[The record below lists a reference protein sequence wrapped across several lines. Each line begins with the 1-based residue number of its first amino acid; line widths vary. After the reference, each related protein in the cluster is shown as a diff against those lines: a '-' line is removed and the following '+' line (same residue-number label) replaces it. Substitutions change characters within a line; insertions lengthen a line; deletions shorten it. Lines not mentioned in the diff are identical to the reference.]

1 MKVIAEYG
9 NEDIAKVY
17 VARMREDDLDSP
29 EEHLVEFVESVQPPL
44 PRDKKWVLIV
54 SSMFGCPIKCKM
66 CDAGGGFSG
75 RLTADEILAQID
87 HMVRRRFPDGTI
99 PIPKFKIQFARMGE
113 PTLNHSVL
121 DVMRSLPEVY
131 DAPGLNVSLSTVAP
145 STPVAES
152 FFEKLVAVKDRYYD
166 GGRFQLQFSIH
177 TTDQAKRD
185 ELIPVKKWSMERI
198 SEYSKGFSRPENGD
212 KKVTLNFAP
221 AVGYQIDPEVIR
233 RHFEPSRF
241 LIKLTPLNP
250 TVRSAEESL
259 ASAIDPQNL
268 SSSEE
273 LVGAFRREGFEV
285 ILSIGE
291 LEENRIGSNCGQYI
305 QRAIKAGTRPS
316 SGYDLE
322 RYSLNSDAR

>member
-17 VARMREDDLDSP
+17 VARMREEDADSSDA
-29 EEHLVEFVESVQPPL
+29 HLVEFVESVQPPL

-87 HMVRRRFPDGTI
+87 YMVRRRFPDGSI

-113 PTLNHSVL
+113 PTMNHSVL
-121 DVMRSLPEVY
+121 DAMKRLPEEY

-152 FFEKLVAVKDRYYD
+152 FFKKLVAVKDRYYP

-177 TTDQAKRD
+177 TTDQVKRD
-185 ELIPVKKWSMERI
+185 GLIPVKKWSMEEI
-198 SEYSKGFSRPENGD
+198 SEYSKNFARPERGD

-221 AVGYQIDPEVIR
+221 AVGYPIDPEVIR

-259 ASAIDPQNL
+259 ASAIDPQDAA
-268 SSSEE
+268 SSDE
-273 LVGAFRREGFEV
+273 LVSAFTREGFEV

-291 LEENRIGSNCGQYI
+291 PEENRIGSNCGQYI
-305 QRAIKAGTRPS
+305 QRALASSTRPDRS
-316 SGYDLE
+316 YQLEQYDL
-322 RYSLNSDAR
+322 RASSK

>member
-1 MKVIAEYG
+1 MKIIAEYG
-9 NEDIAKVY
+9 NDDIAKVY
-17 VARMREDDLDSP
+17 VARMREEDPDSP
-29 EEHLVEFVESVQPPL
+29 DEHLVEFVESVQPPL
-44 PRDKKWVLIV
+44 PREKKWVLIV
-54 SSMFGCPIKCKM
+54 SSMFGCPIKCRM

-75 RLTADEILAQID
+75 RLSADEILAQID
-87 HMVRRRFPDGTI
+87 HMVRRRFPDGRI

-121 DVMRSLPEVY
+121 DAMKRLPEVY

-152 FFEKLVAVKDRYYD
+152 FFEGLVAVKDRCYP

-177 TTDQAKRD
+177 TTDQVKRD

-198 SEYSKGFSRPENGD
+198 AEYSKGFARLEKED

-221 AVGYQIDPEVIR
+221 AVGYPIDPKVIR

-259 ASAIDPQNL
+259 ASAIDPRDL
-268 SSSEE
+268 GSSEE
-273 LVGAFRREGFEV
+273 LVSAFRREGFEV

-291 LEENRIGSNCGQYI
+291 LEENRIGSNCGQYV
-305 QRAIKAGTRPS
+305 QRALRSSTRPDKS
-316 SGYDLE
+316 YQLE
-322 RYSLNSDAR
+322 RYDLRASPK

>member
-17 VARMREDDLDSP
+17 VARMREEDADSSD
-29 EEHLVEFVESVQPPL
+29 EHLVEFVESVQPPL

-75 RLTADEILAQID
+75 RLTADEILSQID
-87 HMVRRRFPDGTI
+87 HMVRRRYPDGSI
-99 PIPKFKIQFARMGE
+99 PMPKFKIQFARMGE
-113 PTLNHSVL
+113 PSLNHSVL
-121 DVMRSLPEVY
+121 DAMTRIPEGY

-152 FFEKLVAVKDRYYD
+152 FFKKLVAVKDRYYP

-177 TTDQAKRD
+177 TTDQVKRD
-185 ELIPVKKWSMERI
+185 ELIPVKKWSMDKI
-198 SEYSKGFSRPENGD
+198 AEYCRGFARPENGD

-221 AVGYQIDPEVIR
+221 AVGYPIDPEVIR
-233 RHFEPSRF
+233 KHFEPSRF

-259 ASAIDPQNL
+259 ASAIDPQDL

-273 LVGAFRREGFEV
+273 LVSSFRREGFEV

-305 QRAIKAGTRPS
+305 QRALKAETRPS

-322 RYSLNSDAR
+322 RYSLSSNTG

>member
-17 VARMREDDLDSP
+17 VARMREKDPDSP

-75 RLTADEILAQID
+75 RLSADEILAQID
-87 HMVRRRFPDGTI
+87 HMVRRRFPDGRI

-121 DVMRSLPEVY
+121 DAMKRLPEVY

-152 FFEKLVAVKDRYYD
+152 FLERLVAVKDRCYP

-177 TTDQAKRD
+177 TTDQVKRD

-198 SEYSKGFSRPENGD
+198 AEYSKGFARPEKGD

-221 AVGYQIDPEVIR
+221 AVGYPIDPEVIR

-259 ASAIDPQNL
+259 ASAIDPRDL
-268 SSSEE
+268 GSSEE
-273 LVGAFRREGFEV
+273 LVSAFRREGFEV

-305 QRAIKAGTRPS
+305 QRALKSGTRPT

-322 RYSLNSDAR
+322 RYSLSSNTG

>member
-17 VARMREDDLDSP
+17 VARMREGDADASD
-29 EEHLVEFVESVQPPL
+29 EHLVEFVESVQPPL

-54 SSMFGCPIKCKM
+54 SSMFGCPVKCKM

-75 RLTADEILAQID
+75 RLTEDEILAQID
-87 HMVRRRFPDGTI
+87 HVVRRRYPDGRI

-113 PTLNHSVL
+113 PALNHSVL
-121 DVMRSLPEVY
+121 DAMMRLPEVY

-145 STPVAES
+145 STPIAES
-152 FFEKLVAVKDRYYD
+152 FFEKLVAVKDRCYP

-177 TTDQAKRD
+177 TTDRVKRD
-185 ELIPVKKWSMERI
+185 ELIPVKKWSMEKI
-198 SEYSKGFSRPENGD
+198 AEYSKDFAKPENGD

-221 AVGYQIDPEVIR
+221 AVGYPIDPEVIR

-250 TVRSAEESL
+250 TVRSVEESL
-259 ASAIDPQNL
+259 ASAIDPRD
-268 SSSEE
+268 SGSSEE
-273 LVGAFRREGFEV
+273 LVSAFRREGFEV

-305 QRAIKAGTRPS
+305 QRALRSSTRPDKS
-316 SGYDLE
+316 YQLE
-322 RYSLNSDAR
+322 RYDLRATPK

>member
-17 VARMREDDLDSP
+17 VARMREEDPDSP

-75 RLTADEILAQID
+75 RLSTDDILAQID
-87 HMVRRRFPDGTI
+87 HMVRRRFPDGRI

-121 DVMRSLPEVY
+121 DAMKSLPEIY

-152 FFEKLVAVKDRYYD
+152 FFKKLVTVKDRYYL

-177 TTDQAKRD
+177 TTDQVKRD
-185 ELIPVKKWSMERI
+185 ELIPVKKWSMEKI
-198 SEYSKGFSRPENGD
+198 AEYSKDFARPERGD

-221 AVGYQIDPEVIR
+221 AVGYPIDPEVIR
-233 RHFEPSRF
+233 RYFEPSRF

-259 ASAIDPQNL
+259 ASAIDPQDL
-268 SSSEE
+268 ASSEE
-273 LVGAFRREGFEV
+273 LVGAFMRQGFEV

-305 QRAIKAGTRPS
+305 QRALRSSTRPDKS
-316 SGYDLE
+316 YQLEHYDL
-322 RYSLNSDAR
+322 RASPK

>member
-322 RYSLNSDAR
+322 RYSLNPDAG

>member
-17 VARMREDDLDSP
+17 VARMREEDPDSP
-29 EEHLVEFVESVQPPL
+29 DEHLVEFVESVQPPL
-44 PRDKKWVLIV
+44 PREKKWVLIV

-75 RLTADEILAQID
+75 RLSTDEILAQID
-87 HMVRRRFPDGTI
+87 HMVRRRFPDGRI

-121 DVMRSLPEVY
+121 DAMKRLPEEY

-145 STPVAES
+145 STPVAKA
-152 FFEKLVAVKDRYYD
+152 FFEKLVAVKDRYYPN
-166 GGRFQLQFSIH
+166 GRFQLQFSIH
-177 TTDQAKRD
+177 TTDLAKRD
-185 ELIPVKKWSMERI
+185 ELIPVKKWSLDRI
-198 SEYSKGFSRPENGD
+198 AEYSRGFARTENGD

-221 AVGYQIDPEVIR
+221 AVGYSVDPRIVRE
-233 RHFEPSRF
+233 HFEPSRF
-241 LIKLTPLNP
+241 VIKLTPLNP
-250 TVRSAEESL
+250 TVRSVEESL
-259 ASAIDPQNL
+259 TSAINPHDAN
-268 SSSEE
+268 SSDG
-273 LVGAFRREGFEV
+273 LVNSFMLEGFEV

-305 QRAIKAGTRPS
+305 QRALRSSTRPDKS
-316 SGYDLE
+316 YQLEQYDLRVSPE
-322 RYSLNSDAR
+322 